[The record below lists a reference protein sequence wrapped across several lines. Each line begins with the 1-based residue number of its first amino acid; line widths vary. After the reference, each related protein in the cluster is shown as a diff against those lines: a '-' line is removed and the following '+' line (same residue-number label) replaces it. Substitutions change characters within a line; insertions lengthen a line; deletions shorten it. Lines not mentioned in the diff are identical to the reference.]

1 MFRNVLFWVGYHA
14 RPWDGNTTSGLG
26 GTEIAVLNI
35 AEGLR
40 RYGLNVTVAGNVKNS
55 KVGGIEY
62 IDIDNFISKYSALPN
77 HFDTIIGVNYL
88 NFLVY
93 TKEANQNEATKV
105 FWMHNTDYYTWYK
118 GEEMPNHVNMLM
130 KDVHAIVSPSGW
142 STDYIFN
149 TYAKGKG
156 IHPTITS
163 MPNGIKPE
171 SFRINTKKDPNKFIW
186 SSAVD
191 RGLAHLLDH
200 WKYIKQVMPSA
211 TLDVYYPKYADPR
224 GEGWYNIDGVL
235 DKLEENKDLG
245 VTEMGSVS
253 QQELHAAMQK
263 ASYWMYLTHYEETFC
278 ITALEM
284 MAARVLPIC
293 TNVAA
298 LREVVESGIVLDKA
312 PYETLYK
319 QAIEL
324 LTQLDVGLKD
334 KAIAAGKQK
343 AKELS
348 WPYIASMWYDWLRDF
363 RKPIPAKI

>member
-1 MFRNVLFWVGYHA
+1 
-14 RPWDGNTTSGLG
+14 
-26 GTEIAVLNI
+26 
-35 AEGLR
+35 
-40 RYGLNVTVAGNVKNS
+40 
-55 KVGGIEY
+55 
-62 IDIDNFISKYSALPN
+62 
-77 HFDTIIGVNYL
+77 
-88 NFLVY
+88 
-93 TKEANQNEATKV
+93 
-105 FWMHNTDYYTWYK
+105 
-118 GEEMPNHVNMLM
+118 
-130 KDVHAIVSPSGW
+130 
-142 STDYIFN
+142 
-149 TYAKGKG
+149 
-156 IHPTITS
+156 
-163 MPNGIKPE
+163 
-171 SFRINTKKDPNKFIW
+171 
-186 SSAVD
+186 
-191 RGLAHLLDH
+191 
-200 WKYIKQVMPSA
+200 MPSA

-284 MAARVLPIC
+284 MAAGVLPIC